1 MAPPFHC
8 VVSPWTLWFTVAVL
22 GVWSVSFDFGWHPL
36 LLFRRRDH
44 GVDHRIRVRN
54 LTGVL
59 RRHLLL
65 MLINELLII
74 NNCHLAFEE
83 YRNVTPTYLH
93 TLIIVN
99 RLNRLLSNTRDPNF
113 RSFQIQ
119 IYIKKKKGV
128 FVLEFQT
135 VLLLRASTIRGG
147 AWTLFSWFFLSF
159 LYPFGVYSD
168 ARDKRKYFEVKITWL
183 S

>member
-119 IYIKKKKGV
+119 IYIKKKRGSLCLNSKQSYYYVHQRLGGV
-128 FVLEFQT
+128 LGLYFHDFSSVFCTHLEFTRMQEIKENT
-135 VLLLRASTIRGG
+135 LRSR
-147 AWTLFSWFFLSF
+147 
-159 LYPFGVYSD
+159 
-168 ARDKRKYFEVKITWL
+168 
-183 S
+183 